1 MNGVIRETRE
11 IVREEPVMHARILRA
26 LATGGLTVP
35 EIAAAIHCP
44 AHEAL
49 VWVMG
54 MRRYGHVR
62 EVAGPAADGYFRYE
76 AIAREAAE

>member
-1 MNGVIRETRE
+1 MNGVIREKRE
-11 IVREEPVMHARILRA
+11 IVRDEPLMHARILQA
-26 LATGGLTVP
+26 LESGGLTVP
-35 EIAAAIHCP
+35 EIAAAIGCP

-76 AIAREAAE
+76 AVVTEAAE